1 MHVRKAHLL
10 GEPISVF
17 IYYNLIATPKLMKM
31 PKNIRW
37 SSFSW
42 KNRPSFSTRTIRSM
56 SWDRLTTQPSNK
68 TSSMETWTT
77 SSDTSTRLTLMSRT
91 TWRTWSIQS
100 RNGAIGFELDCNTL
114 AEFASSQIW
123 TLTGFQII
131 AFAVNDFD
139 AYFTFRYSSLTKPL
153 PLAYGKWVTDT
164 YVQESSQGRLWR
176 MIFQWVIQQRLKTL
190 EKK

>member
-1 MHVRKAHLL
+1 
-10 GEPISVF
+10 
-17 IYYNLIATPKLMKM
+17 
-31 PKNIRW
+31 
-37 SSFSW
+37 
-42 KNRPSFSTRTIRSM
+42 M
-56 SWDRLTTQPSNK
+56 SWDRLTAQPSNK

-123 TLTGFQII
+123 TRTGIQII
-131 AFAVNDFD
+131 AFAVNNFD
-139 AYFTFRYSSLTKPL
+139 AYFFLFRYSSLTKPL
-153 PLAYGKWVTDT
+153 PPAYGKRVTDT

-176 MIFQWVIQQRLKTL
+176 MIFLWVIQQRSQDFR
-190 EKK
+190 EKIVEFRKNFNKNGQKSPIIFQFVKQFTQTVKARDNIYRKFENR